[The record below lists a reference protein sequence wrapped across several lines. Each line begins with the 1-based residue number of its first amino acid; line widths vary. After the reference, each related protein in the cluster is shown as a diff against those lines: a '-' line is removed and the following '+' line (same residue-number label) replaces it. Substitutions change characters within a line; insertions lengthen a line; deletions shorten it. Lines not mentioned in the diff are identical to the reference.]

1 MTWTRTCWLVLF
13 FCIGSYLNADERKKL
28 PEQTATAI
36 ALVDALSK
44 GDYSAAGKNFDAVM
58 QKELPTAKRKDLW
71 ERLVKQVGAFRKRL
85 GTRTEKAGKFD
96 VVFVTCR
103 FERIV
108 LDVRVVF
115 NGDKEVTGLFFIPA
129 KGAYEFKPP
138 PYARPDSYREET
150 VVVGSGEW
158 KLPGTLTLPKG
169 DGPFIAGVLVHGS
182 GPHDRDETIGPNKPF
197 RDLAWGLASQGIAV
211 LRYEKRTHLHAARM
225 AKLQE
230 TVTLKEETI
239 DDALAAV
246 AELRK
251 HKEIDTKRII
261 VIGHSLGAMMAPQ
274 IAARD
279 QGITGLVLLAGNAR
293 PLEDLVLEQITYIN
307 SLKGELTEKDRE
319 ELDRLKKQVARVK
332 NPKLS
337 ADTPAKEL
345 PLAAPAAY
353 WMALRAYNQTATAS
367 RLSQPMLIVQGERD
381 YQVTMD
387 DFKEWKKALA
397 SRSNVTF
404 RSYPKLN
411 HLFMEGQG
419 KAKPEE
425 YNKAG
430 HVARELVDDLAVW
443 IKKPGV
449 TGKTPSPQREGKKNP
464 RSLGT

>member
-1 MTWTRTCWLVLF
+1 MIATKTYWLALF
-13 FCIGSYLNADERKKL
+13 VCIGSSITADEKKKL
-28 PEQTATAI
+28 PEQTAAAI
-36 ALVDALSK
+36 ALVDALAK
-44 GDYSAAGKNFDAVM
+44 GDYSAAGKNFDKVM
-58 QKELPTAKRKDLW
+58 QKELPAAKRKDLW
-71 ERLVKQVGAFRKRL
+71 ETLVKQVGTFRERL
-85 GTRTEKAGKFD
+85 ATRTEKSGKFD
-96 VVFVTCR
+96 VVFVMCR

-115 NGDKEVTGLFFIPA
+115 NNDKQVTGLFFLPA
-129 KGAYEFKPP
+129 KGAYDFKPP
-138 PYARPDSYREET
+138 AYARPDSYHEQK
-150 VVVGSGEW
+150 VVIGSGEW
-158 KLPGTLTLPKG
+158 TLPGTLTLPRE
-169 DGPFIAGVLVHGS
+169 DGRYPAAVLVHGS

-197 RDLAWGLASQGIAV
+197 RDLAWGLASQGVAV
-211 LRYEKRTHLHAARM
+211 LRYDKRTHAHAVRM
-225 AKLQE
+225 ESLQQ
-230 TVTLKEETI
+230 TLTLKEETI

-261 VIGHSLGAMMAPQ
+261 VIGHSLGAMAAPQ

-279 QGITGLVLLAGNAR
+279 PGIAGLVLLAGNAR
-293 PLEDLVLEQITYIN
+293 PLEDLVLEQITYIK
-307 SLKGELTEKDRE
+307 SLKGEVTDKDRE
-319 ELDRLKKQVARVK
+319 ELDELKKQVARVK

-353 WMALRAYNQTATAS
+353 WMALRAYNQTAAAS

-397 SRSNVTF
+397 SHRNATF

-430 HVARELVDDLAVW
+430 HVARELVDDLAGW
-443 IKKPGV
+443 IKK
-449 TGKTPSPQREGKKNP
+449 R
-464 RSLGT
+464 